1 MPETVNRRQWL
12 AAGAALAGG
21 ASLAAIAPSA
31 RATTHTTE
39 TLQQPRT
46 IARVAG
52 LLKVPANGREYS
64 RVPLARESI
73 TVSAVQSRVR
83 AVDGKRPQPGIR
95 ANLDHMLKLIDKSQF
110 FGGKK
115 DLLCFHEFPL
125 QGWNPWD
132 RKELER
138 LSIEVPGE
146 ETEAISAKARQYECY
161 IKFGAYVVDKD
172 WPGHVLS
179 ITSIIGP
186 NGELVARDWKARNIK
201 GTFPGFELVTTT
213 VYNVLDR
220 YIEMYGEDAVIPV
233 HRTPIGNLATSSTQ
247 MEPELFRCMAIKG
260 AELILRTAS
269 GGFTPGDMQM
279 TSAYNKVYTVIVNNS
294 VSPDNPGFMDD
305 AFGGAGG
312 TAIYGP
318 RGETVAEADSKF
330 EQQVIARVP
339 IASFRRGHQIPD
351 VHKELYTP
359 VVDAYTPRFDANL
372 FAEQLPTSLADAKR
386 FLAERDNWR

>member
-1 MPETVNRRQWL
+1 
-12 AAGAALAGG
+12 
-21 ASLAAIAPSA
+21 
-31 RATTHTTE
+31 
-39 TLQQPRT
+39 
-46 IARVAG
+46 
-52 LLKVPANGREYS
+52 
-64 RVPLARESI
+64 
-73 TVSAVQSRVR
+73 
-83 AVDGKRPQPGIR
+83 
-95 ANLDHMLKLIDKSQF
+95 MLELIDKSQF
-110 FGGKK
+110 FGGRK

-138 LSIEVPGE
+138 LCIEVPGE
-146 ETEAISAKARQYECY
+146 ETEAIAAKAREHGCY
-161 IKFGAYVVDKD
+161 IKFGAYVMDKD

-186 NGELVARDWKARNIK
+186 DGEIVARDWKARNIK

-220 YIEMYGEDAVIPV
+220 YVEMYGADAVIPV

-247 MEPELFRCMAIKG
+247 MEPELFRCMAMKG

-279 TSAYNKVYTVIVNNS
+279 TAAYNKVYTVIVNNA

-330 EQQVIARVP
+330 EQQVIARIP
-339 IASFRRGHQIPD
+339 IAAFRQRHAIPD
-351 VHKELYTP
+351 VHMALYAP
-359 VVDAYTPRFDANL
+359 VMSAYTPRFDANL
-372 FAEQLPTSLADAKR
+372 FADELPASLVDAKS
-386 FLAERDNWR
+386 FLGKNDNWR